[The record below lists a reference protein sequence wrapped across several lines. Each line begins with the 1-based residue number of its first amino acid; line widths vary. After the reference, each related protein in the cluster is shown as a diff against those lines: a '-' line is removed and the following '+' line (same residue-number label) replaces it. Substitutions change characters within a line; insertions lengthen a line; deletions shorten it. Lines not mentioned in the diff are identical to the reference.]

1 MIFLFIEER
10 ISRMAAPARKR
21 RRGSKYSDDPT
32 RKVRE
37 VIADGDAVLLN
48 KVLQEMS
55 SIERACVL
63 KAATVNSRS
72 LGCASGNT
80 ALLYAVSLN
89 RCSCDVLN
97 CLIENGADVNVRT
110 EYSKCTPL
118 MIAARR
124 NNLNAVEFLL
134 KHGAI
139 VDLQDKRNKSSLHYG
154 VDRAS
159 FTGDT
164 SFDVLSCLL
173 NHGADINAPM
183 NGKCTPLMMACRSH
197 HVSLPLVNFLL
208 QQGANVHLKD
218 KDGKTAL
225 HFACENRSWKPASC
239 DLLNCLTENGAD
251 INALRKDNST
261 PLMVASSCGGVDQ
274 ITFLIKRGANVHLQ
288 DKNGD
293 TALHHAARNNS
304 LETVCALTAA
314 GASQMCNNQGLTPL
328 LVASSIGHNAAVEE
342 LLKNQEVTKE
352 QRIDALELLGA
363 TMVSRS
369 SWDFYDILSQAFS
382 YLMRGMEERFADPLH
397 PLLKQPMKPIGA
409 YQNRQESQSLEEL
422 VEIGESRNALTM
434 ESLII
439 IERVLGENNSELL
452 NHIREAARYFK
463 NNDRSTSIGLYKH
476 AFKTAQICNQSAV
489 KDIYSLS
496 ENLNICYENKL
507 LSDQQNQ
514 AYLVELL
521 EAIIYEYERISN
533 LSKRKKKGK
542 FFQADLD
549 TLLMCSVEAV
559 SLISSSHHF
568 EVDKASPVLVL
579 TRRLCALNPRD
590 LQGCS
595 LLHEAVKRWQQN
607 SLLLVK
613 NLLHCGLNVNATD
626 HQGNTPLHVAVLSNP
641 CHDMIHL
648 VTNLCEI
655 LLNGGAHQDFVNH
668 DGKTAMDLAKTD
680 EVRSFLQEKRKLELK
695 CISARAVKQFEL
707 PYLGV
712 VPKILEKFIS
722 MH

>member
-1 MIFLFIEER
+1 
-10 ISRMAAPARKR
+10 MAAPARKR
-21 RRGSKYSDDPT
+21 RRGSKYSDDPA
-32 RKVRE
+32 RELLE
-37 VIADGDAVLLN
+37 VIANGDAVVLN
-48 KVLQEMS
+48 RVLQEMS
-55 SIERACVL
+55 SMERACVL
-63 KAATVNSRS
+63 KAATVNSHS
-72 LGCASGNT
+72 LGCARGDT
-80 ALLYAVSLN
+80 ALHYAVSLDY
-89 RCSCDVLN
+89 CSCDVLN
-97 CLIENGADVNVRT
+97 CLIENGADVNVRK
-110 EYSKCTPL
+110 EYSKRTPL
-118 MIAARR
+118 MIAAHCK
-124 NNLNAVEFLL
+124 NLNAVEFLL

-139 VDLQDKRNKSSLHYG
+139 VDVQDKRNKSSLHYG
-154 VDRAS
+154 VEGALLS
-159 FTGDT
+159 GDT
-164 SFDVLSCLL
+164 SFDVVSCLL

-183 NGKCTPLMMACRSH
+183 NGKYTALMMACRSQ
-197 HVSLPLVNFLL
+197 HVRLVKFLL
-208 QQGANVHLKD
+208 QQGANVQVKD

-225 HFACENRSWKPASC
+225 HFACELTFTWKPASC

-251 INALRKDNST
+251 INALRKDNRT

-293 TALHHAARNNS
+293 TALHHAARNMNNS
-304 LETVCALTAA
+304 LEIVCALTAA

-328 LVASSIGHNAAVEE
+328 LVASSTGNNAAVEE

-363 TMVSRS
+363 TMVSR
-369 SWDFYDILSQAFS
+369 WDFSDPYDILRQAFS
-382 YLMRGMEERFADPLH
+382 YLMRGMEERFADALH
-397 PLLKQPMKPIGA
+397 PLLKQPMKPIDA

-422 VEIGESRNALTM
+422 VEIGKSKNALTM

-452 NHIREAARYFK
+452 NHIRRAARYFE
-463 NNDRSTSIGLYKH
+463 NSDRSTCIGLYKH

-489 KDIYSLS
+489 EDIYSLTAH
-496 ENLNICYENKL
+496 LNICYENKL

-514 AYLVELL
+514 AYVIELL

-568 EVDKASPVLVL
+568 EVDKASTVLVL

-595 LLHEAVKRWQQN
+595 LLHEAIKRCQQN
-607 SLLLVK
+607 SPLLVK
-613 NLLHCGLNVNATD
+613 NLLHGGLNVNATD
-626 HQGNTPLHVAVLSNP
+626 HQGNTPLHVAVLLNP
-641 CHDMIHL
+641 CYYMIHL

-668 DGKTAMDLAKTD
+668 DGKTAMDLAKAG

-695 CISARAVKQFEL
+695 CISARAVKRFEL

>member
-1 MIFLFIEER
+1 
-10 ISRMAAPARKR
+10 MAAPARKR
-21 RRGSKYSDDPT
+21 RRGSKYSDDPA
-32 RKVRE
+32 RELLE
-37 VIADGDAVLLN
+37 VIANGDAVILN
-48 KVLQEMS
+48 RVLQEMS

-63 KAATVNSRS
+63 KAATVNSHS
-72 LGCASGNT
+72 LGCARGDT
-80 ALLYAVSLN
+80 ALHYAVSLDY
-89 RCSCDVLN
+89 CSCDVLN
-97 CLIENGADVNVRT
+97 CLIENGADVNVRK
-110 EYSKCTPL
+110 EYSKRTPL
-118 MIAARR
+118 MIAAHCK
-124 NNLNAVEFLL
+124 NLNAVEFLL

-139 VDLQDKRNKSSLHYG
+139 VDVQDKRNKSSLHYG
-154 VDRAS
+154 VEGALLS
-159 FTGDT
+159 GDT
-164 SFDVLSCLL
+164 SFDVVSCLL
-173 NHGADINAPM
+173 NHGADLNAPM
-183 NGKCTPLMMACRSH
+183 NGKYTALMMACRSQ
-197 HVSLPLVNFLL
+197 HVRLVKFLL
-208 QQGANVHLKD
+208 QQGANVQVKD

-225 HFACENRSWKPASC
+225 HFACELTFTWKPASC

-251 INALRKDNST
+251 INALRKDNVT
-261 PLMVASSCGGVDQ
+261 PLMVASINGNVDQ

-293 TALHHAARNNS
+293 TALHHAARNMNNS
-304 LETVCALTAA
+304 LEIVCALTAA

-328 LVASSIGHNAAVEE
+328 LVASSTGNNAAVEE

-363 TMVSRS
+363 TMVSR
-369 SWDFYDILSQAFS
+369 WDFSDPYDILRQAFS
-382 YLMRGMEERFADPLH
+382 YLMRGMEERFADALH
-397 PLLKQPMKPIGA
+397 PLLKQPMKHIDA

-422 VEIGESRNALTM
+422 VEIGKSKNALTM

-452 NHIREAARYFK
+452 NHIRRAARYFE
-463 NNDRSTSIGLYKH
+463 NSDRSTCIGLYKH

-489 KDIYSLS
+489 EDIYSLTAH
-496 ENLNICYENKL
+496 LNICYENKL

-514 AYLVELL
+514 AYVIELL

-559 SLISSSHHF
+559 SLISSGHHF
-568 EVDKASPVLVL
+568 EVDKASTVLVL
-579 TRRLCALNPRD
+579 TRRLCTLNPRD

-595 LLHEAVKRWQQN
+595 LLHEAIKRCQQN
-607 SLLLVK
+607 SPLLVK
-613 NLLHCGLNVNATD
+613 NLLHGGLNVNATD

-641 CHDMIHL
+641 WRKMIHL

-695 CISARAVKQFEL
+695 CQGCEEV
-707 PYLGV
+707 
-712 VPKILEKFIS
+712 
-722 MH
+722 

>member
-1 MIFLFIEER
+1 
-10 ISRMAAPARKR
+10 MAAPARKR
-21 RRGSKYSDDPT
+21 RRGSKYSDDPA
-32 RKVRE
+32 RELLE
-37 VIADGDAVLLN
+37 VIANGDAVVLN
-48 KVLQEMS
+48 RVLQEMS

-63 KAATVNSRS
+63 KAAIVNSHS
-72 LGCASGNT
+72 LGCAGGDT
-80 ALLYAVSLN
+80 ALHYAVSLDY
-89 RCSCDVLN
+89 CSCDVLN
-97 CLIENGADVNVRT
+97 CLIENGADVNVRK
-110 EYSKCTPL
+110 EYSKRTPL
-118 MIAARR
+118 MIAAHCK
-124 NNLNAVEFLL
+124 NLNAVEFLL

-139 VDLQDKRNKSSLHYG
+139 VDVQDKRNKSSLHYG
-154 VDRAS
+154 VEGALLS
-159 FTGDT
+159 GDT
-164 SFDVLSCLL
+164 SFDVVSCLL

-183 NGKCTPLMMACRSH
+183 NGKYTALMMACRSQ
-197 HVSLPLVNFLL
+197 HVRLVKFLL
-208 QQGANVHLKD
+208 QQGANVQVKD

-225 HFACENRSWKPASC
+225 HFACELTFTWKPASC

-251 INALRKDNST
+251 INALRKDNRT

-293 TALHHAARNNS
+293 TALHHAARNMNNS
-304 LETVCALTAA
+304 LEIVCALTAA

-328 LVASSIGHNAAVEE
+328 LVASSTGNNAAVEE

-363 TMVSRS
+363 TMVSR
-369 SWDFYDILSQAFS
+369 WDFSDPYDILRQAFS
-382 YLMRGMEERFADPLH
+382 YLMRGMEERFADALH
-397 PLLKQPMKPIGA
+397 PFLKQPMKHIDA

-422 VEIGESRNALTM
+422 VEIGKSKNALTM

-452 NHIREAARYFK
+452 NHIRRAARYFE
-463 NNDRSTSIGLYKH
+463 NSDRSTCIGLYKH

-489 KDIYSLS
+489 EDIYSLTAH
-496 ENLNICYENKL
+496 LNICYENKL

-514 AYLVELL
+514 AYVIELL

-568 EVDKASPVLVL
+568 EVDKASTVLVL

-595 LLHEAVKRWQQN
+595 LLHEAIKRCQQN
-607 SLLLVK
+607 SPLLVK
-613 NLLHCGLNVNATD
+613 NLLHGGLNVNATD
-626 HQGNTPLHVAVLSNP
+626 HQGNTPLHVAVLLNP

-695 CISARAVKQFEL
+695 CISARAVKRFEL

-712 VPKILEKFIS
+712 VPKILEKFIN

>member
-1 MIFLFIEER
+1 
-10 ISRMAAPARKR
+10 MAAPARKR
-21 RRGSKYSDDPT
+21 RRGSKYSDDPA
-32 RKVRE
+32 RELLE
-37 VIADGDAVLLN
+37 VIANGDAVVLN
-48 KVLQEMS
+48 RVLQEMS

-63 KAATVNSRS
+63 KAATVNSHS
-72 LGCASGNT
+72 LGCARGDT
-80 ALLYAVSLN
+80 ALHYAVSLDY
-89 RCSCDVLN
+89 CSCDVLN
-97 CLIENGADVNVRT
+97 CLIENGADVNVRK
-110 EYSKCTPL
+110 EYSKRTPL
-118 MIAARR
+118 MIAAHCK
-124 NNLNAVEFLL
+124 NLNAVEFLL

-139 VDLQDKRNKSSLHYG
+139 VDVQDKRNKSSLHYG
-154 VDRAS
+154 VEGALLS
-159 FTGDT
+159 GDT
-164 SFDVLSCLL
+164 SFDVVSCLL

-183 NGKCTPLMMACRSH
+183 NGKYTALMMACRSQ
-197 HVSLPLVNFLL
+197 HVRLVKFLL
-208 QQGANVHLKD
+208 QQGANVQVKD

-225 HFACENRSWKPASC
+225 HFACELTFTWKPASC

-251 INALRKDNST
+251 INALRKDNRT

-293 TALHHAARNNS
+293 TALHHAARNMNNS
-304 LETVCALTAA
+304 LEIVCALTAA

-328 LVASSIGHNAAVEE
+328 LVASSTGNNAAVEE

-363 TMVSRS
+363 TMVSR
-369 SWDFYDILSQAFS
+369 WDFSDPYDILRQAFS
-382 YLMRGMEERFADPLH
+382 YLMRGMEERFADALH
-397 PLLKQPMKPIGA
+397 PLLKQPMKPIDA

-422 VEIGESRNALTM
+422 VEIGESRNTLTM

-452 NHIREAARYFK
+452 NHIRSAARYFE
-463 NNDRSTSIGLYKH
+463 NNDHSTCIGLYKH

-489 KDIYSLS
+489 EDIYSLTAH
-496 ENLNICYENKL
+496 LNICYENKL

-514 AYLVELL
+514 AYVIELL

-568 EVDKASPVLVL
+568 EVDKASTVLVL

-595 LLHEAVKRWQQN
+595 LLHEAIKRCQQN
-607 SLLLVK
+607 SPLLVK
-613 NLLHCGLNVNATD
+613 NLLHGGLNVNATD
-626 HQGNTPLHVAVLSNP
+626 HQGNTPLHVAVLLNP

-695 CISARAVKQFEL
+695 CQGCEEV
-707 PYLGV
+707 
-712 VPKILEKFIS
+712 
-722 MH
+722 

>member
-1 MIFLFIEER
+1 
-10 ISRMAAPARKR
+10 MAAPARKR
-21 RRGSKYSDDPT
+21 RRGSKYSDDPA
-32 RKVRE
+32 RELLE
-37 VIADGDAVLLN
+37 VIANGDAVVLN
-48 KVLQEMS
+48 RVLQEMS

-63 KAATVNSRS
+63 KAATVNSHS
-72 LGCASGNT
+72 LGCARGDT
-80 ALLYAVSLN
+80 ALHYAVSLDY
-89 RCSCDVLN
+89 CSCDVLN
-97 CLIENGADVNVRT
+97 CLIENGADVNVRK
-110 EYSKCTPL
+110 EYSKRTPL
-118 MIAARR
+118 MIAAHCK
-124 NNLNAVEFLL
+124 NLNAVEFLL

-139 VDLQDKRNKSSLHYG
+139 VDVQDKRNKSSLHYG
-154 VDRAS
+154 VEGALLS
-159 FTGDT
+159 GDT
-164 SFDVLSCLL
+164 SFDVVSCLL

-183 NGKCTPLMMACRSH
+183 NGKYTALMMACRSQ
-197 HVSLPLVNFLL
+197 HVRLVKFLL
-208 QQGANVHLKD
+208 QQGANVQEKD

-225 HFACENRSWKPASC
+225 HFACELTFTWKPASC

-251 INALRKDNST
+251 INALRKDNRT

-293 TALHHAARNNS
+293 TALHHAARNMNNS
-304 LETVCALTAA
+304 LEIVCALTAA

-328 LVASSIGHNAAVEE
+328 LVASSTGNNAAVEE

-363 TMVSRS
+363 TIVTRP
-369 SWDFYDILSQAFS
+369 SWDVYDILSQAFS

-397 PLLKQPMKPIGA
+397 PLLKQPMKPIDA

-452 NHIREAARYFK
+452 NHIRSAAQYFE
-463 NNDRSTSIGLYKH
+463 NNDHSTCIGLYKH

-489 KDIYSLS
+489 EDIYSLTAH
-496 ENLNICYENKL
+496 LNICYENKL

-514 AYLVELL
+514 AYVIELL

-568 EVDKASPVLVL
+568 EVDKASTVLVL

-595 LLHEAVKRWQQN
+595 LLHEAIKRCQQN
-607 SLLLVK
+607 SPLLVK
-613 NLLHCGLNVNATD
+613 NLLHGGLNVNATD
-626 HQGNTPLHVAVLSNP
+626 HQGNTPLHVAVLLNP

-695 CISARAVKQFEL
+695 CISARAVKRFEL

-712 VPKILEKFIS
+712 VPKILEKFIN

>member
-1 MIFLFIEER
+1 MQER

-21 RRGSKYSDDPT
+21 RRGS
-32 RKVRE
+32 REVLE
-37 VIADGDAVLLN
+37 VIANGDAVVLN
-48 KVLQEMS
+48 EVLQEMS
-55 SIERACVL
+55 SIERAYVL
-63 KAATVNSRS
+63 KATNVNSRF
-72 LGCASGNT
+72 LVSGDT
-80 ALLYAVSLN
+80 VLHYAVRLN
-89 RCSCDVLN
+89 RRSCDVLS

-118 MIAARR
+118 MIAADCI
-124 NNLNAVEFLL
+124 NLNAVEFLL

-139 VDLQDKRNKSSLHYG
+139 VDLHDKRNKSSLHYG
-154 VDRAS
+154 VEGALIR
-159 FTGDT
+159 DT
-164 SFDVLSCLL
+164 SFDVVSCLL

-183 NGKCTPLMMACRSH
+183 NGKYTPLMMACRSQ
-197 HVSLPLVNFLL
+197 HVRLVNFLL

-225 HFACENRSWKPASC
+225 HFACQSLSWKPASC

-251 INALRKDNST
+251 INALRKDNVT
-261 PLMVASSCGGVDQ
+261 PLMVASINGNVDQ

-293 TALHHAARNNS
+293 TALHHAAHNMNNS
-304 LETVCALTAA
+304 SEIVCALTAA

-328 LVASSIGHNAAVEE
+328 LVASSIWNKAAVEE

-363 TMVSRS
+363 TMVSS
-369 SWDFYDILSQAFS
+369 DFYDIFLREGFS

-397 PLLKQPMKPIGA
+397 PLLKQPMKPIDA

-422 VEIGESRNALTM
+422 VEIGESRNALKM

-452 NHIREAARYFK
+452 NHIRGAAQYFK
-463 NNDRSTSIGLYKH
+463 NNDRSTCIGLYKH

-489 KDIYSLS
+489 EDIYSLS

-514 AYLVELL
+514 AYVVELL

-533 LSKRKKKGK
+533 LSKRKKKGN
-542 FFQADLD
+542 FFEADLD
-549 TLLMCSVEAV
+549 TLLMCSVKAV

-568 EVDKASPVLVL
+568 EVDKASTVLVL
-579 TRRLCALNPRD
+579 IRRLCALNPRD
-590 LQGCS
+590 LQGRS
-595 LLHEAVKRWQQN
+595 LLHEAVKRCQQN

-613 NLLHCGLNVNATD
+613 KLLHGGLNVNATD

-641 CHDMIHL
+641 WHDMIHL

-695 CISARAVKQFEL
+695 CISARAVKRFEL
-707 PYLGV
+707 PFLGV

>member
-1 MIFLFIEER
+1 
-10 ISRMAAPARKR
+10 MAAPARKR
-21 RRGSKYSDDPT
+21 RRGSKYSDDPA
-32 RKVRE
+32 RELLE
-37 VIADGDAVLLN
+37 VIANGDAVVLN
-48 KVLQEMS
+48 RVLQEMS

-63 KAATVNSRS
+63 KAATVNSHS
-72 LGCASGNT
+72 LGCARGDT
-80 ALLYAVSLN
+80 ALHYAVSLDY
-89 RCSCDVLN
+89 CSCDVLN
-97 CLIENGADVNVRT
+97 CLIENGADVNVRK
-110 EYSKCTPL
+110 EYSKRTPL
-118 MIAARR
+118 MIAAHCK
-124 NNLNAVEFLL
+124 NLNAVEFLL

-139 VDLQDKRNKSSLHYG
+139 VDVQDKRNKSSLHYG
-154 VDRAS
+154 VEGALLS
-159 FTGDT
+159 GDT
-164 SFDVLSCLL
+164 SFDVVSCLL

-183 NGKCTPLMMACRSH
+183 NGKYTALMMACRSQ
-197 HVSLPLVNFLL
+197 HVRLVKFLL
-208 QQGANVHLKD
+208 QQGANVQVKD

-225 HFACENRSWKPASC
+225 HFACELTLTWKPASC

-251 INALRKDNST
+251 INALRKDNRT

-293 TALHHAARNNS
+293 TALHHAARNMNNS
-304 LETVCALTAA
+304 LEIVCALTAA

-328 LVASSIGHNAAVEE
+328 LVASSIGNNAAVEE

-363 TMVSRS
+363 TMVSR
-369 SWDFYDILSQAFS
+369 WDFSDPYDILRQAFS
-382 YLMRGMEERFADPLH
+382 YLMRGMEERFADALH
-397 PLLKQPMKPIGA
+397 PLLKQPMKPIDA

-422 VEIGESRNALTM
+422 VEIGKSKNALTM

-452 NHIREAARYFK
+452 NHIRRAARYFE
-463 NNDRSTSIGLYKH
+463 NSDRSTCIGLYKH

-489 KDIYSLS
+489 EDIYSLTAH
-496 ENLNICYENKL
+496 LNICYENKL

-514 AYLVELL
+514 AYVIELL

-549 TLLMCSVEAV
+549 TLLMCSVKAV

-568 EVDKASPVLVL
+568 EVDKASTVLVL

-595 LLHEAVKRWQQN
+595 LLHEAVKRSQQN

-613 NLLHCGLNVNATD
+613 NLLHGGLNVNATD

-641 CHDMIHL
+641 WHDMIHL

-695 CISARAVKQFEL
+695 CISARAVKRFEL
-707 PYLGV
+707 PFLGV

>member
-1 MIFLFIEER
+1 
-10 ISRMAAPARKR
+10 MAAPARKR
-21 RRGSKYSDDPT
+21 RRGSKYSDDPA
-32 RKVRE
+32 RELLE
-37 VIADGDAVLLN
+37 VIANGDAVVLN
-48 KVLQEMS
+48 RVLQEMS

-63 KAATVNSRS
+63 KAATVNSHS
-72 LGCASGNT
+72 LGCARGDT
-80 ALLYAVSLN
+80 ALHYAVSLDY
-89 RCSCDVLN
+89 CSCDVLN
-97 CLIENGADVNVRT
+97 CLIENGADVNVRK
-110 EYSKCTPL
+110 EYSKRTPL
-118 MIAARR
+118 MIAAHCK
-124 NNLNAVEFLL
+124 NLNAVEFLL

-139 VDLQDKRNKSSLHYG
+139 VDVQDKRNKSSLHYG
-154 VDRAS
+154 VEGALLS
-159 FTGDT
+159 GDT
-164 SFDVLSCLL
+164 SFDVVSCLL

-183 NGKCTPLMMACRSH
+183 NGKYTALMMACRSQ
-197 HVSLPLVNFLL
+197 HVRLVKFLL
-208 QQGANVHLKD
+208 QQGANVQVKD

-225 HFACENRSWKPASC
+225 HFACELTFTWKPASC

-251 INALRKDNST
+251 INALRKDNRT

-293 TALHHAARNNS
+293 TALHHAARNMNNS
-304 LETVCALTAA
+304 LEIVCALTAA

-328 LVASSIGHNAAVEE
+328 LVASSTGNNAAVEE

-363 TMVSRS
+363 TMVSR
-369 SWDFYDILSQAFS
+369 WDFSDPYDILRQAFS
-382 YLMRGMEERFADPLH
+382 YLMRGMEERFADALH
-397 PLLKQPMKPIGA
+397 PFLKQPMKHIDA

-422 VEIGESRNALTM
+422 VEIGKSKNALTM

-452 NHIREAARYFK
+452 NHIRRAARYFE
-463 NNDRSTSIGLYKH
+463 NSDRSTCIGLYKH

-489 KDIYSLS
+489 EDIYSLTAH
-496 ENLNICYENKL
+496 LNICYENKL

-514 AYLVELL
+514 AYVIELL

-568 EVDKASPVLVL
+568 EVDKASTVLVL

-595 LLHEAVKRWQQN
+595 LLHEAIKRCQQN
-607 SLLLVK
+607 SPLLVK
-613 NLLHCGLNVNATD
+613 NLLHGGLNVNATD
-626 HQGNTPLHVAVLSNP
+626 HQGNTPLHVAVLLNP

-695 CISARAVKQFEL
+695 CISARAVKRFEL

-712 VPKILEKFIS
+712 VPKILEKFIN

>member
-1 MIFLFIEER
+1 
-10 ISRMAAPARKR
+10 MAAPARKR
-21 RRGSKYSDDPT
+21 RRGSKYSDDPA
-32 RKVRE
+32 RELLE
-37 VIADGDAVLLN
+37 VIANGDAVVLN
-48 KVLQEMS
+48 RVLQEMS

-63 KAATVNSRS
+63 KAATVNSHS
-72 LGCASGNT
+72 LGCARGDT
-80 ALLYAVSLN
+80 ALHYAVSLDY
-89 RCSCDVLN
+89 CSCDVLN
-97 CLIENGADVNVRT
+97 CLIENGADVNVRK
-110 EYSKCTPL
+110 EYSKRTPL
-118 MIAARR
+118 MIAAHCK
-124 NNLNAVEFLL
+124 NLNAVEFLL

-139 VDLQDKRNKSSLHYG
+139 VDVQDKRNKSSLHYG
-154 VDRAS
+154 VEGALLS
-159 FTGDT
+159 GDT
-164 SFDVLSCLL
+164 SFDVVSCLL

-183 NGKCTPLMMACRSH
+183 NGKYTALMMACRSQ
-197 HVSLPLVNFLL
+197 HVRLVKFLL
-208 QQGANVHLKD
+208 QQGANVQVKD

-225 HFACENRSWKPASC
+225 HFACELTFTWKPASC

-251 INALRKDNST
+251 INALRKDNRT

-293 TALHHAARNNS
+293 TALHHAARNMNNS
-304 LETVCALTAA
+304 LEIVCALTAA

-328 LVASSIGHNAAVEE
+328 LVASSTGNNAAVEE

-363 TMVSRS
+363 TMVSR
-369 SWDFYDILSQAFS
+369 WDFSDPYDILRQAFS
-382 YLMRGMEERFADPLH
+382 YLMRGMEERFADALH
-397 PLLKQPMKPIGA
+397 PLLKQPMKHIDA

-422 VEIGESRNALTM
+422 VEIGKSKNALTM

-452 NHIREAARYFK
+452 NHIRRAARYFE
-463 NNDRSTSIGLYKH
+463 NSDRSTCIGLYKH

-489 KDIYSLS
+489 EDIYSLTAH
-496 ENLNICYENKL
+496 LNICYENKL

-514 AYLVELL
+514 AYVIELL

-568 EVDKASPVLVL
+568 EVDKASIVLVL

-595 LLHEAVKRWQQN
+595 LLHEAIKRCQQN
-607 SLLLVK
+607 SPLLVK
-613 NLLHCGLNVNATD
+613 NLLHGGLNVNATD
-626 HQGNTPLHVAVLSNP
+626 HQGNTPLHVAVLLNP

-695 CISARAVKQFEL
+695 CISARAVKRFEL

>member
-1 MIFLFIEER
+1 
-10 ISRMAAPARKR
+10 MAAPARKR
-21 RRGSKYSDDPT
+21 RRGSKYSDDPA
-32 RKVRE
+32 RELLE
-37 VIADGDAVLLN
+37 VIANGDAVVLN
-48 KVLQEMS
+48 RVLQEMS

-63 KAATVNSRS
+63 KAATVNSHS
-72 LGCASGNT
+72 LGCARGDT
-80 ALLYAVSLN
+80 ALHYAVSLDY
-89 RCSCDVLN
+89 CSCDVLN
-97 CLIENGADVNVRT
+97 CLIENRADVNVRK
-110 EYSKCTPL
+110 EYSKRTPL
-118 MIAARR
+118 MIAAHCK
-124 NNLNAVEFLL
+124 NLNAVEFLL

-139 VDLQDKRNKSSLHYG
+139 VDVQDKRNKSSLHYG
-154 VDRAS
+154 VEGALLS
-159 FTGDT
+159 GDT
-164 SFDVLSCLL
+164 SFDVVSCLL
-173 NHGADINAPM
+173 NHGADLNAPM
-183 NGKCTPLMMACRSH
+183 NGKYTALMMACRSQ
-197 HVSLPLVNFLL
+197 HVRLVKFLL
-208 QQGANVHLKD
+208 QQGANVQVKD

-225 HFACENRSWKPASC
+225 HFACELTFTWKPASC

-251 INALRKDNST
+251 INALRKDNRT

-293 TALHHAARNNS
+293 TALHHAARNMNNS
-304 LETVCALTAA
+304 LEIVCALTAA

-328 LVASSIGHNAAVEE
+328 LVASSTGNNAAVEE

-363 TMVSRS
+363 TIVTRP
-369 SWDFYDILSQAFS
+369 SWDVYDILSQAFS

-397 PLLKQPMKPIGA
+397 PLLKQPMKPIDA

-452 NHIREAARYFK
+452 NHIRSAARYFE
-463 NNDRSTSIGLYKH
+463 NNDHSTCIGLYKH

-489 KDIYSLS
+489 EDIYSLTAH
-496 ENLNICYENKL
+496 LNICYENKL

-514 AYLVELL
+514 AYVIELL

-568 EVDKASPVLVL
+568 EVDKASTVLVL
-579 TRRLCALNPRD
+579 TRRLCTLNPRD

-595 LLHEAVKRWQQN
+595 LLHEAIKRCQQN
-607 SLLLVK
+607 SPLLVK
-613 NLLHCGLNVNATD
+613 NLLHGGLNVNATD
-626 HQGNTPLHVAVLSNP
+626 HQGNTPLHVAVLLNP
-641 CHDMIHL
+641 CYDMIHL

-668 DGKTAMDLAKTD
+668 DGKTAMDLAKAD

-695 CISARAVKQFEL
+695 CISARAVKRFEL

-712 VPKILEKFIS
+712 VPKILEKFIN

>member
-1 MIFLFIEER
+1 
-10 ISRMAAPARKR
+10 MAAPARKR
-21 RRGSKYSDDPT
+21 RRGSKYSDDPA
-32 RKVRE
+32 RELLE
-37 VIADGDAVLLN
+37 VIANGDAVVLN
-48 KVLQEMS
+48 RVLQEMS

-63 KAATVNSRS
+63 KAATVNSHS
-72 LGCASGNT
+72 LGCARGDT
-80 ALLYAVSLN
+80 ALHYAVSLDY
-89 RCSCDVLN
+89 CSCDVLN
-97 CLIENGADVNVRT
+97 CLIENGADVNVRK
-110 EYSKCTPL
+110 EYSKRTPL
-118 MIAARR
+118 MIAAHCK
-124 NNLNAVEFLL
+124 NLNAVEFLL

-139 VDLQDKRNKSSLHYG
+139 VDVQDKRNKSSLHYG
-154 VDRAS
+154 VEGALLS
-159 FTGDT
+159 GDT
-164 SFDVLSCLL
+164 SFDVVSCLL
-173 NHGADINAPM
+173 NHGADLNAPM
-183 NGKCTPLMMACRSH
+183 NGKYTALMMACRSQ
-197 HVSLPLVNFLL
+197 HVRLVKFLL
-208 QQGANVHLKD
+208 QQGANVQVKD

-225 HFACENRSWKPASC
+225 HFACELTFTWKPASC

-251 INALRKDNST
+251 INALRKDNRT

-293 TALHHAARNNS
+293 TALHHAARNMNNS
-304 LETVCALTAA
+304 LEIVCALTAA

-328 LVASSIGHNAAVEE
+328 LVASSTGNNAAVEE

-363 TMVSRS
+363 TMVSR
-369 SWDFYDILSQAFS
+369 WDFSDPYDILRQAFS
-382 YLMRGMEERFADPLH
+382 YLMRGMEERFADALH
-397 PLLKQPMKPIGA
+397 PLLKQPMKPIDA

-452 NHIREAARYFK
+452 NHIRSAARYFE
-463 NNDRSTSIGLYKH
+463 NNDHSTCIGLYKH

-489 KDIYSLS
+489 EDIYSLTAH
-496 ENLNICYENKL
+496 LNICYENKL

-514 AYLVELL
+514 AYVIELL
-521 EAIIYEYERISN
+521 EAIIYEYERIGNS
-533 LSKRKKKGK
+533 SKRKKKGK

-568 EVDKASPVLVL
+568 EVDKASTVLVL

-595 LLHEAVKRWQQN
+595 LLHEAIKRCQQN
-607 SLLLVK
+607 SPLLVK
-613 NLLHCGLNVNATD
+613 NLLHGGLNVNATD
-626 HQGNTPLHVAVLSNP
+626 HQGNTPLHVAVLLNP

-668 DGKTAMDLAKTD
+668 DGKTAMDLAKAD
-680 EVRSFLQEKRKLELK
+680 EVRSFLQKKRKLELK
-695 CISARAVKQFEL
+695 CISARAVKRFEL

-712 VPKILEKFIS
+712 VPKILEKFIN

>member
-1 MIFLFIEER
+1 
-10 ISRMAAPARKR
+10 MAAPARKR
-21 RRGSKYSDDPT
+21 RRGSKYSDDPA
-32 RKVRE
+32 RELLE
-37 VIADGDAVLLN
+37 VIANGDAVVLN
-48 KVLQEMS
+48 RVLQEMS

-63 KAATVNSRS
+63 KAATVNSHS
-72 LGCASGNT
+72 LGCARGDT
-80 ALLYAVSLN
+80 ALHYAVSLDY
-89 RCSCDVLN
+89 CSCDVLN
-97 CLIENGADVNVRT
+97 CLIENGADVNVRK
-110 EYSKCTPL
+110 EYSKRTPL
-118 MIAARR
+118 MIAAHCK
-124 NNLNAVEFLL
+124 NLNAVEFLL

-139 VDLQDKRNKSSLHYG
+139 VDVQDKRNKSSLHYG
-154 VDRAS
+154 VEGALLS
-159 FTGDT
+159 GDT
-164 SFDVLSCLL
+164 SFDVVSCLL

-183 NGKCTPLMMACRSH
+183 NGKYTALMMACRSQ
-197 HVSLPLVNFLL
+197 HVRLVKFLL
-208 QQGANVHLKD
+208 QQGANVQVKD

-225 HFACENRSWKPASC
+225 HFACELTFTWKPASC

-251 INALRKDNST
+251 INALRKDNRT

-293 TALHHAARNNS
+293 TALHHAARNMNNS
-304 LETVCALTAA
+304 LEIVCALTAA

-328 LVASSIGHNAAVEE
+328 LVASSTGNNAAVEE

-363 TMVSRS
+363 TMVSR
-369 SWDFYDILSQAFS
+369 WDFSDPYDILRQAFS
-382 YLMRGMEERFADPLH
+382 YLMRGMEERFADALH
-397 PLLKQPMKPIGA
+397 PLLKQPMKHIDA

-422 VEIGESRNALTM
+422 VEIGKSKNALTM

-452 NHIREAARYFK
+452 NHIRRAARYFE
-463 NNDRSTSIGLYKH
+463 NSDRSTCIGLYKH

-489 KDIYSLS
+489 EDIYSLTAH
-496 ENLNICYENKL
+496 LNICYENKL

-514 AYLVELL
+514 AYVIELL

-568 EVDKASPVLVL
+568 EVDKASTVLVL

-595 LLHEAVKRWQQN
+595 LLHEAIKRCQQN
-607 SLLLVK
+607 SPLLVK
-613 NLLHCGLNVNATD
+613 NLLHGGLNVNATD
-626 HQGNTPLHVAVLSNP
+626 HQGNTPLHVAVLLNP

-668 DGKTAMDLAKTD
+668 DGKTAMDLAKAD

-695 CISARAVKQFEL
+695 CISARAVKRFEL

>member
-1 MIFLFIEER
+1 
-10 ISRMAAPARKR
+10 MAAPARKR
-21 RRGSKYSDDPT
+21 RRGSKYSDDPA
-32 RKVRE
+32 RELLE
-37 VIADGDAVLLN
+37 VIANGDAVVLN
-48 KVLQEMS
+48 RVLQEMS

-63 KAATVNSRS
+63 KAATVNSHS
-72 LGCASGNT
+72 LGCARGDT
-80 ALLYAVSLN
+80 ALHYAVSLDY
-89 RCSCDVLN
+89 CSCDVLN
-97 CLIENGADVNVRT
+97 CLIENGADVNVRK
-110 EYSKCTPL
+110 EYSKRTPL
-118 MIAARR
+118 MIAAHCK
-124 NNLNAVEFLL
+124 NLNAVEFLL

-139 VDLQDKRNKSSLHYG
+139 VDVQDKRNKSSLHYG
-154 VDRAS
+154 VEGALLS
-159 FTGDT
+159 GDT
-164 SFDVLSCLL
+164 SFDVVSCLL

-183 NGKCTPLMMACRSH
+183 NGKYTALMMACRSQ
-197 HVSLPLVNFLL
+197 HVRLVKFLL
-208 QQGANVHLKD
+208 QQGANVQVKD

-225 HFACENRSWKPASC
+225 HFACELTFTWKPASC

-251 INALRKDNST
+251 INALRKDNVT
-261 PLMVASSCGGVDQ
+261 PLMVASINGNVDQ

-288 DKNGD
+288 DKKGD
-293 TALHHAARNNS
+293 TALHHAAHNMKNS
-304 LETVCALTAA
+304 SEIVCALTAA
-314 GASQMCNNQGLTPL
+314 EASQMCNNQGLTPL
-328 LVASSIGHNAAVEE
+328 LVASSLCNKAAVEE

-363 TMVSRS
+363 TMVSR
-369 SWDFYDILSQAFS
+369 WDFSDPYDILRQAFS
-382 YLMRGMEERFADPLH
+382 YLMRGMEERFADALH
-397 PLLKQPMKPIGA
+397 PLLKQPMKHIDA

-422 VEIGESRNALTM
+422 VEIGKSKNALTM

-452 NHIREAARYFK
+452 NHIRRAARYFE
-463 NNDRSTSIGLYKH
+463 NSDRSTCIGLYKH
-476 AFKTAQICNQSAV
+476 AFKTAQICNKSAV

-514 AYLVELL
+514 ACVVELL
-521 EAIIYEYERISN
+521 EAIINEYERISN
-533 LSKRKKKGK
+533 LSKRKKKRN
-542 FFQADLD
+542 FFEADLN
-549 TLLMCSVEAV
+549 TLFMCSVKAV

-568 EVDKASPVLVL
+568 EVDKASTVLVL

-590 LQGCS
+590 LQGRS
-595 LLHEAVKRWQQN
+595 LLHEAVKRCQQN
-607 SLLLVK
+607 SPLLVK
-613 NLLHCGLNVNATD
+613 NLLHGGLNVNATD

-641 CHDMIHL
+641 WRKMIHL

-668 DGKTAMDLAKTD
+668 DGKTAMDLAKAD

-695 CISARAVKQFEL
+695 CISARAVKRFEL

>member
-1 MIFLFIEER
+1 
-10 ISRMAAPARKR
+10 MAAPARKR
-21 RRGSKYSDDPT
+21 RRGSKYSDDPA
-32 RKVRE
+32 RELLE
-37 VIADGDAVLLN
+37 VIANGDAVVLN
-48 KVLQEMS
+48 RVLQEMS

-63 KAATVNSRS
+63 KAATVNSHS
-72 LGCASGNT
+72 LGCARGDT
-80 ALLYAVSLN
+80 ALHYAVSLDY
-89 RCSCDVLN
+89 CSCDVLN
-97 CLIENGADVNVRT
+97 CLIENGADVNVRK
-110 EYSKCTPL
+110 EYSKRTPL
-118 MIAARR
+118 MIAAHCK
-124 NNLNAVEFLL
+124 NLNAVEFLL

-139 VDLQDKRNKSSLHYG
+139 VDVQDKRNKSSLHYG
-154 VDRAS
+154 VEGALLS
-159 FTGDT
+159 GDT
-164 SFDVLSCLL
+164 SFDVVSCLL

-183 NGKCTPLMMACRSH
+183 NGKYTALMMACRSQ
-197 HVSLPLVNFLL
+197 HVRLVKFLL
-208 QQGANVHLKD
+208 QQGANVQVKD

-225 HFACENRSWKPASC
+225 HFACELTFTWKPASC

-251 INALRKDNST
+251 INALRKDNRT

-293 TALHHAARNNS
+293 TALHHAARNMNNS
-304 LETVCALTAA
+304 LEIVCALTAA

-328 LVASSIGHNAAVEE
+328 LVASSTGNNAAVEE

-363 TMVSRS
+363 TIVTRP
-369 SWDFYDILSQAFS
+369 SWDVYDILSQAFS

-397 PLLKQPMKPIGA
+397 PLLKQPMKPIDA

-422 VEIGESRNALTM
+422 VEIGKSKNALTM

-452 NHIREAARYFK
+452 NHIRRAARYFE
-463 NNDRSTSIGLYKH
+463 NSDRSTCIGLYKH

-489 KDIYSLS
+489 EDIYSLTAH
-496 ENLNICYENKL
+496 LNICYENKL

-514 AYLVELL
+514 AYVIELL

-568 EVDKASPVLVL
+568 EVDKASTVLVL

-595 LLHEAVKRWQQN
+595 LLHEAIKRCQQN
-607 SLLLVK
+607 SPLLVK
-613 NLLHCGLNVNATD
+613 NLLHGGLNVNATD
-626 HQGNTPLHVAVLSNP
+626 HQGNTPLHVAVLLNP
-641 CHDMIHL
+641 CYDMIHL
-648 VTNLCEI
+648 VTSLCEI

-668 DGKTAMDLAKTD
+668 DGKTAMDLAKAD

-695 CISARAVKQFEL
+695 CISARAVKRFEL

>member
-1 MIFLFIEER
+1 
-10 ISRMAAPARKR
+10 MAAPARKR
-21 RRGSKYSDDPT
+21 RRGSKYSDDPA
-32 RKVRE
+32 RELLE
-37 VIADGDAVLLN
+37 VIANGDAVVLN
-48 KVLQEMS
+48 RVLQEMS

-63 KAATVNSRS
+63 KAATVNSHS
-72 LGCASGNT
+72 LGCARGDT
-80 ALLYAVSLN
+80 ALHYAVSLDY
-89 RCSCDVLN
+89 CSCDVLN
-97 CLIENGADVNVRT
+97 CLIENGADVNVRK
-110 EYSKCTPL
+110 EYSKRTPL
-118 MIAARR
+118 MIAAHCK
-124 NNLNAVEFLL
+124 NLNAVEFLL

-139 VDLQDKRNKSSLHYG
+139 VDVQDKRNKSSLHYG
-154 VDRAS
+154 VEGALLS
-159 FTGDT
+159 GDT
-164 SFDVLSCLL
+164 SFDVVSCLL

-183 NGKCTPLMMACRSH
+183 NGKYTALMMACRSQ
-197 HVSLPLVNFLL
+197 HVRLVKFLL
-208 QQGANVHLKD
+208 QQGANVQVKD

-225 HFACENRSWKPASC
+225 HFACELTFTWKPASC
-239 DLLNCLTENGAD
+239 DLLNCLTKNGAD
-251 INALRKDNST
+251 INTLRKDNRT

-293 TALHHAARNNS
+293 TALHHAARNMNNS
-304 LETVCALTAA
+304 LEIVCALTAA

-328 LVASSIGHNAAVEE
+328 LVASSTGNNAAVEE

-363 TMVSRS
+363 TIVTRP
-369 SWDFYDILSQAFS
+369 SWDVYDILSQAFS
-382 YLMRGMEERFADPLH
+382 YLMCGMEERFADPLH
-397 PLLKQPMKPIGA
+397 PLLKQPMKPIDA

-439 IERVLGENNSELL
+439 IERVLRENNSELL
-452 NHIREAARYFK
+452 NHIRSAARYFE
-463 NNDRSTSIGLYKH
+463 NIDHSTCIGLYKH

-489 KDIYSLS
+489 EDIYSLTAH
-496 ENLNICYENKL
+496 LNICYENKL

-514 AYLVELL
+514 AYVIELL

-568 EVDKASPVLVL
+568 EVDKASTVLVL

-595 LLHEAVKRWQQN
+595 LLHEAIKRCQQN
-607 SLLLVK
+607 SPLLVK
-613 NLLHCGLNVNATD
+613 NLLHGGLNVNATD
-626 HQGNTPLHVAVLSNP
+626 HQGNTPLHVAVLLNP

-668 DGKTAMDLAKTD
+668 DGKTAMDLAKAD

-695 CISARAVKQFEL
+695 CISARAVKRFEL

-712 VPKILEKFIS
+712 VPKILEKFIN

>member
-1 MIFLFIEER
+1 
-10 ISRMAAPARKR
+10 MAAPARKR
-21 RRGSKYSDDPT
+21 RRGSKYSDDPA
-32 RKVRE
+32 RELLE
-37 VIADGDAVLLN
+37 VIANGDAVVLN
-48 KVLQEMS
+48 RVLQEMS

-63 KAATVNSRS
+63 KAATVNSHS
-72 LGCASGNT
+72 LGCARGDT
-80 ALLYAVSLN
+80 ALHYAVSLDY
-89 RCSCDVLN
+89 CSCDVLN
-97 CLIENGADVNVRT
+97 CLIENGADVNVRK
-110 EYSKCTPL
+110 EYSKRTPL
-118 MIAARR
+118 MIAAHCK
-124 NNLNAVEFLL
+124 NLNAVEFLL

-139 VDLQDKRNKSSLHYG
+139 VDVQDKRNKSSLHYG
-154 VDRAS
+154 VEGALLS
-159 FTGDT
+159 GDT
-164 SFDVLSCLL
+164 SFDVVSCLL

-183 NGKCTPLMMACRSH
+183 NGKYTALMMACRSQ
-197 HVSLPLVNFLL
+197 HVRLVKFLL
-208 QQGANVHLKD
+208 QQGANVQVKD

-225 HFACENRSWKPASC
+225 HFACELTFTWKPASC

-251 INALRKDNST
+251 INALRKDNRT

-293 TALHHAARNNS
+293 TALHHAARNMNNS
-304 LETVCALTAA
+304 LEIVCALTAA

-328 LVASSIGHNAAVEE
+328 LVASSTGNNAAVEE

-363 TMVSRS
+363 TMVSR
-369 SWDFYDILSQAFS
+369 WDFSDPYDILRQAFS
-382 YLMRGMEERFADPLH
+382 YLMRGMEERFADALH
-397 PLLKQPMKPIGA
+397 PLLKQPMKPTDA

-422 VEIGESRNALTM
+422 VEIGKSKNALTM

-452 NHIREAARYFK
+452 NHIRRAARYFE
-463 NNDRSTSIGLYKH
+463 NSDRSTCIGLYKH

-489 KDIYSLS
+489 EDIYSLTAH
-496 ENLNICYENKL
+496 LNICYENKL

-514 AYLVELL
+514 ACVIELL

-568 EVDKASPVLVL
+568 EVDKASTVLVL

-595 LLHEAVKRWQQN
+595 LLHEAIKRCQQN
-607 SLLLVK
+607 SPLLVK
-613 NLLHCGLNVNATD
+613 NLLHGGLNVNATD
-626 HQGNTPLHVAVLSNP
+626 HQGNTPLHVAVLLNP
-641 CHDMIHL
+641 CYDMIHL
-648 VTNLCEI
+648 VTSLCEI

-668 DGKTAMDLAKTD
+668 DGKTAMDLAKAD

-695 CISARAVKQFEL
+695 CISARAVKRFEL

-712 VPKILEKFIS
+712 VPKILEKFIN

>member
-1 MIFLFIEER
+1 
-10 ISRMAAPARKR
+10 MAAPARKR
-21 RRGSKYSDDPT
+21 RRGSKYSDDPA
-32 RKVRE
+32 RELLE
-37 VIADGDAVLLN
+37 VIANGDAVVLN
-48 KVLQEMS
+48 RVLQEMS

-63 KAATVNSRS
+63 KAATVNSHS
-72 LGCASGNT
+72 LGCARGDT
-80 ALLYAVSLN
+80 ALHYAVSLDY
-89 RCSCDVLN
+89 CSCDVLN
-97 CLIENGADVNVRT
+97 CLIENGADVNVRK
-110 EYSKCTPL
+110 EYSKRTPL
-118 MIAARR
+118 MIAAHCK
-124 NNLNAVEFLL
+124 NLNAVEFLL

-139 VDLQDKRNKSSLHYG
+139 VDVQDKRNKSSLHYG
-154 VDRAS
+154 VEGALLS
-159 FTGDT
+159 GDT
-164 SFDVLSCLL
+164 SFDVVSCLL

-183 NGKCTPLMMACRSH
+183 NGKYTALMMACRSQ
-197 HVSLPLVNFLL
+197 HVRLVKFLL
-208 QQGANVHLKD
+208 QQGANVQVKD

-225 HFACENRSWKPASC
+225 HFACELTFTWKPASC

-251 INALRKDNST
+251 INALRKDNRT

-293 TALHHAARNNS
+293 TALHHAARNMNNS
-304 LETVCALTAA
+304 LEIVCALTAA

-328 LVASSIGHNAAVEE
+328 LVASSTGNNAAVEE

-363 TMVSRS
+363 TIVTRP
-369 SWDFYDILSQAFS
+369 SWDVYDILSQAFS
-382 YLMRGMEERFADPLH
+382 YLMCGMEERFADPLH
-397 PLLKQPMKPIGA
+397 PLLKQPMKPIDA

-439 IERVLGENNSELL
+439 IERVLRENNSELL
-452 NHIREAARYFK
+452 NHIRSAARYFE
-463 NNDRSTSIGLYKH
+463 NNDHSTCIGLYKH

-489 KDIYSLS
+489 EDIYSLTAH
-496 ENLNICYENKL
+496 LNICYENKL

-514 AYLVELL
+514 AYVIELL

-568 EVDKASPVLVL
+568 EVDKASTVLVL

-595 LLHEAVKRWQQN
+595 LLHEAIKRCQQN
-607 SLLLVK
+607 SPLLVK
-613 NLLHCGLNVNATD
+613 NLLHGGLNVNATD
-626 HQGNTPLHVAVLSNP
+626 HQGNTPLHVAVLLNP
-641 CHDMIHL
+641 CYDMIHL

-668 DGKTAMDLAKTD
+668 DGKTAMDLAKAD

-695 CISARAVKQFEL
+695 CISARAVKRFEL

-712 VPKILEKFIS
+712 VPKILEKFIN

>member
-1 MIFLFIEER
+1 
-10 ISRMAAPARKR
+10 MAAPARKR
-21 RRGSKYSDDPT
+21 RRGSKYSDDPA
-32 RKVRE
+32 RELLE
-37 VIADGDAVLLN
+37 VIANGDAVVLN
-48 KVLQEMS
+48 RVLQEMS

-63 KAATVNSRS
+63 KAATVNSHS
-72 LGCASGNT
+72 LGCARGDT
-80 ALLYAVSLN
+80 ALHYAVSLDY
-89 RCSCDVLN
+89 CSCDVLN
-97 CLIENGADVNVRT
+97 CLIENGADVNVRK
-110 EYSKCTPL
+110 EYSKRTPL
-118 MIAARR
+118 MIAAHCK
-124 NNLNAVEFLL
+124 NLNAVEFLL

-139 VDLQDKRNKSSLHYG
+139 VDLRDKLNKSSLHYE
-154 VDRAS
+154 VERAS
-159 FTGDT
+159 HSSDT
-164 SFDVLSCLL
+164 SFDVVSCLL

-183 NGKCTPLMMACRSH
+183 NGKYTALMMACRSQ
-197 HVSLPLVNFLL
+197 HVRLVKFLL
-208 QQGANVHLKD
+208 QQGANVQVKD

-225 HFACENRSWKPASC
+225 HFACELTFTWKPASC

-251 INALRKDNST
+251 INALRKDNRT

-293 TALHHAARNNS
+293 TALHHAARNMNNS
-304 LETVCALTAA
+304 LEIVCALTAA

-328 LVASSIGHNAAVEE
+328 LVASSTGNNAAVEE

-363 TMVSRS
+363 TMVSR
-369 SWDFYDILSQAFS
+369 WDFSDPYDILRQAFS
-382 YLMRGMEERFADPLH
+382 YLMRGMEERFADALH
-397 PLLKQPMKPIGA
+397 PFLKQPMKHIDA

-422 VEIGESRNALTM
+422 VEIGKSKNALTM

-452 NHIREAARYFK
+452 NHIRRAARYFE
-463 NNDRSTSIGLYKH
+463 NSDRSTCIGLYKH

-489 KDIYSLS
+489 EDIYSLTAH
-496 ENLNICYENKL
+496 LNICYENKL

-514 AYLVELL
+514 AYVIELL

-568 EVDKASPVLVL
+568 EVDKASTVLVL

-595 LLHEAVKRWQQN
+595 LLHEAIKRCQQN
-607 SLLLVK
+607 SPLLVK
-613 NLLHCGLNVNATD
+613 NLLHGGLNVNATD
-626 HQGNTPLHVAVLSNP
+626 HQGNTPLHVAVLLNP

-695 CISARAVKQFEL
+695 CISARAVKRFEL

-712 VPKILEKFIS
+712 VPKILEKFIN

>member
-1 MIFLFIEER
+1 
-10 ISRMAAPARKR
+10 MAAPARKR
-21 RRGSKYSDDPT
+21 RRGSKYSDDPA
-32 RKVRE
+32 RELLE
-37 VIADGDAVLLN
+37 VIANGDAVVLN
-48 KVLQEMS
+48 RVLQEMS

-63 KAATVNSRS
+63 KAATVNSHS
-72 LGCASGNT
+72 LGCARGDT
-80 ALLYAVSLN
+80 ALHYAVSLDY
-89 RCSCDVLN
+89 CSCDVLN
-97 CLIENGADVNVRT
+97 CLIENGADVNVRK
-110 EYSKCTPL
+110 EYSKRTPL
-118 MIAARR
+118 MIAAHCK
-124 NNLNAVEFLL
+124 NLNAVEFLL

-139 VDLQDKRNKSSLHYG
+139 VDVQDKRNKSSLHYG
-154 VDRAS
+154 VEGALLS
-159 FTGDT
+159 GDT
-164 SFDVLSCLL
+164 SFDVVSCLL

-183 NGKCTPLMMACRSH
+183 NGKYTALMMACRSQ
-197 HVSLPLVNFLL
+197 HVRLVKFLL
-208 QQGANVHLKD
+208 QQGANVQVKD

-225 HFACENRSWKPASC
+225 HFACELTFTWKPASC

-251 INALRKDNST
+251 INALRKDNRT

-293 TALHHAARNNS
+293 TALHHAARNMNNS
-304 LETVCALTAA
+304 LEIVCALTAA

-328 LVASSIGHNAAVEE
+328 LVASSTGNNAAVEE

-363 TMVSRS
+363 TMVSR
-369 SWDFYDILSQAFS
+369 WDFSDPYDILRQAFS
-382 YLMRGMEERFADPLH
+382 YLMRGMEERFADALH
-397 PLLKQPMKPIGA
+397 PLLKQPMKPIDA

-422 VEIGESRNALTM
+422 VEIGKSKNALTM

-452 NHIREAARYFK
+452 NHIRRAARYFE
-463 NNDRSTSIGLYKH
+463 NSDRSTCIGLYKH

-489 KDIYSLS
+489 EDIYSLTAH
-496 ENLNICYENKL
+496 LNICYENKL

-514 AYLVELL
+514 AYVIELL

-568 EVDKASPVLVL
+568 EVDKASTVLVL

-595 LLHEAVKRWQQN
+595 LLHEAIKRCQQN
-607 SLLLVK
+607 SPLLVK
-613 NLLHCGLNVNATD
+613 NLLHGGLNVNTTD
-626 HQGNTPLHVAVLSNP
+626 HQGNTPLHVAILLNP

-695 CISARAVKQFEL
+695 CQGCEEV
-707 PYLGV
+707 
-712 VPKILEKFIS
+712 
-722 MH
+722 

>member
-1 MIFLFIEER
+1 
-10 ISRMAAPARKR
+10 MAASARKR
-21 RRGSKYSDDPT
+21 RRGSKYSDDPIK
-32 RKVRE
+32 KVRE
-37 VIADGDAVLLN
+37 VISNGDAVLLN

-55 SIERACVL
+55 IIERACVL
-63 KAATVNSRS
+63 KATNVNSRF
-72 LGCASGNT
+72 LGYASGDT
-80 ALLYAVSLN
+80 LLHYAVRLN

-97 CLIENGADVNVRT
+97 CLIENGAYVNVRT

-118 MIAARR
+118 MIATHLK
-124 NNLNAVEFLL
+124 NLNAVEFLL

-139 VDLQDKRNKSSLHYG
+139 VDLRDKLNKSSLHYG
-154 VDRAS
+154 VESFMRALRS
-159 FTGDT
+159 SDT
-164 SFDVLSCLL
+164 SLDVVNCLL

-183 NGKCTPLMMACRSH
+183 NGKYTLLMSASSCH
-197 HVSLPLVNFLL
+197 QVELVNFLL
-208 QQGANVHLKD
+208 EQGANVLLKD
-218 KDGKTAL
+218 EDGNTAL
-225 HFACENRSWKPASC
+225 HLACGIWSSPSC
-239 DLLNCLTENGAD
+239 ACDVLNCLTENGAD
-251 INALRKDNST
+251 INAIRNDNST
-261 PLMVASSCGGVDQ
+261 PLMLASSGGYVDQ
-274 ITFLIKRGANVHLQ
+274 VTFLIKHGANVHLQ

-293 TALHHAARNNS
+293 RALHHAARNMNNW
-304 LETVCALTAA
+304 LEIVCALTAA
-314 GASQMCNNQGLTPL
+314 GVSHMCNNQGLTPL
-328 LVASSIGHNAAVEE
+328 LVASSIGNIAAVEE
-342 LLKNQEVTKE
+342 LLKNQEVTKG

-363 TMVSRS
+363 TIFTRP
-369 SWDFYDILSQAFS
+369 SWAVYDILSEGFS

-397 PLLKQPMKPIGA
+397 PLLKQPMKPIDA

-452 NHIREAARYFK
+452 NHIRSAARYFEH
-463 NNDRSTSIGLYKH
+463 NDHSTCIGLYKH

-489 KDIYSLS
+489 EDIHSLS
-496 ENLNICYENKL
+496 QNLLKICYENKL

-514 AYLVELL
+514 AYVVELL
-521 EAIIYEYERISN
+521 EAIIYEYERISI
-533 LSKRKKKGK
+533 LSKKKRKGK
-542 FFQADLD
+542 IFQADLK
-549 TLLMCSVEAV
+549 TLFMCSVEAV
-559 SLISSSHHF
+559 SLISSGHHF
-568 EVDKASPVLVL
+568 EVDKASTVSVF

-590 LQGCS
+590 HQGRS
-595 LLHEAVKRWQQN
+595 LLHEAVERCQQN

-613 NLLHCGLNVNATD
+613 NLLHGGLNVNATD

-641 CHDMIHL
+641 CHDMIYL

-655 LLNGGAHQDFVNH
+655 LLNEGAHQDFVNH

-695 CISARAVKQFEL
+695 CISARAVKRFEL

>member
-1 MIFLFIEER
+1 
-10 ISRMAAPARKR
+10 MAAPARKR
-21 RRGSKYSDDPT
+21 RRGSKYSDDPA
-32 RKVRE
+32 RELLE
-37 VIADGDAVLLN
+37 VIANGDAVVLN
-48 KVLQEMS
+48 RVLQEMS

-63 KAATVNSRS
+63 KAATVNSHS
-72 LGCASGNT
+72 LGCARGDT
-80 ALLYAVSLN
+80 ALHYAVSLDY
-89 RCSCDVLN
+89 CSCDVLN
-97 CLIENGADVNVRT
+97 CLIENGADVNVRK
-110 EYSKCTPL
+110 EYSKRTPL
-118 MIAARR
+118 MIAAHCK
-124 NNLNAVEFLL
+124 NLNAVEFLL

-139 VDLQDKRNKSSLHYG
+139 VDVQDKRNKSSLHYG
-154 VDRAS
+154 VEGALLS
-159 FTGDT
+159 GDT
-164 SFDVLSCLL
+164 SFDVVSCLL

-183 NGKCTPLMMACRSH
+183 NGKYTALMMACRSQ
-197 HVSLPLVNFLL
+197 HVRLVKFLL
-208 QQGANVHLKD
+208 QQGANVQVKD

-225 HFACENRSWKPASC
+225 HFACELTFTWKPASC

-251 INALRKDNST
+251 INALRKDNRT

-293 TALHHAARNNS
+293 TALHHAARNMNNS
-304 LETVCALTAA
+304 LEIVCALTAA

-328 LVASSIGHNAAVEE
+328 LVASSTGNNAAVEE

-363 TMVSRS
+363 TMVSR
-369 SWDFYDILSQAFS
+369 WDFSDPYDILRQAFS
-382 YLMRGMEERFADPLH
+382 YLMRGMEERFADALQ
-397 PLLKQPMKPIGA
+397 PLLKQPMKHIDA

-422 VEIGESRNALTM
+422 VEIGKSKNALTM

-452 NHIREAARYFK
+452 NHIRRAARYFE
-463 NNDRSTSIGLYKH
+463 NSDRSTCIGLYKH

-489 KDIYSLS
+489 EDIYSLTAH
-496 ENLNICYENKL
+496 LNICYENKL

-514 AYLVELL
+514 AYVIELL

-559 SLISSSHHF
+559 ALISSSHHF
-568 EVDKASPVLVL
+568 EVDKASTVLVL

-595 LLHEAVKRWQQN
+595 LLHEAIKRCQQN
-607 SLLLVK
+607 SPLLVK
-613 NLLHCGLNVNATD
+613 NLLHGGLNVNATD
-626 HQGNTPLHVAVLSNP
+626 HQGNTPLHVAVLLNP

-668 DGKTAMDLAKTD
+668 DGKTAMDLAKAD

-695 CISARAVKQFEL
+695 CISARAVKRFEL

>member
-1 MIFLFIEER
+1 
-10 ISRMAAPARKR
+10 MAAPARKR
-21 RRGSKYSDDPT
+21 RRGSKYSDDPA
-32 RKVRE
+32 RELLE
-37 VIADGDAVLLN
+37 VIANGDAVVLN
-48 KVLQEMS
+48 RVLQEMS

-63 KAATVNSRS
+63 KAATVNSHS
-72 LGCASGNT
+72 LGCARGDT
-80 ALLYAVSLN
+80 ALHYAVSLDY
-89 RCSCDVLN
+89 CSCDVLN
-97 CLIENGADVNVRT
+97 CLIENGADVNVRK
-110 EYSKCTPL
+110 EYSKRTPL
-118 MIAARR
+118 MIAAHCK
-124 NNLNAVEFLL
+124 NLNAVEFLL

-139 VDLQDKRNKSSLHYG
+139 VDVQDKRNKSSLHYG
-154 VDRAS
+154 VEGALLS
-159 FTGDT
+159 GDT
-164 SFDVLSCLL
+164 SFDVVSCLL

-183 NGKCTPLMMACRSH
+183 NGKYTALMMACRSQ
-197 HVSLPLVNFLL
+197 HVRLVKFLL
-208 QQGANVHLKD
+208 QQGANVQVKD

-225 HFACENRSWKPASC
+225 HFACELTFTWKPASC

-251 INALRKDNST
+251 INALRKDNRT

-293 TALHHAARNNS
+293 TALHHAARNMNNS
-304 LETVCALTAA
+304 LEIVCALTAA

-328 LVASSIGHNAAVEE
+328 LVASSTGNNAAVEE

-363 TMVSRS
+363 TIVTRP
-369 SWDFYDILSQAFS
+369 SWDVYDILSQAFS
-382 YLMRGMEERFADPLH
+382 YLMCGMEERFADPLH
-397 PLLKQPMKPIGA
+397 PLLKQPMKPIDA

-422 VEIGESRNALTM
+422 VEIGKSRNALTM

-452 NHIREAARYFK
+452 NHIRRAARYFE
-463 NNDRSTSIGLYKH
+463 NSDRSTCIGLYKH

-489 KDIYSLS
+489 EDIYSLTAH
-496 ENLNICYENKL
+496 LNICYENKL

-514 AYLVELL
+514 AYVIELL

-568 EVDKASPVLVL
+568 EVDKASTVLVL

-595 LLHEAVKRWQQN
+595 LLHEAIKRCQQN
-607 SLLLVK
+607 SPLLVK
-613 NLLHCGLNVNATD
+613 NLLHGGLNVNATD
-626 HQGNTPLHVAVLSNP
+626 HQGNTPLHVAVLLNP
-641 CHDMIHL
+641 CYDMIHL

-668 DGKTAMDLAKTD
+668 DGKTAMDLAKAD

-695 CISARAVKQFEL
+695 CISARAVKRFEL

-712 VPKILEKFIS
+712 VPKILEKFIN

>member
-1 MIFLFIEER
+1 
-10 ISRMAAPARKR
+10 MAAPARKR
-21 RRGSKYSDDPT
+21 RRGSKYSDDPA
-32 RKVRE
+32 RELLE
-37 VIADGDAVLLN
+37 VIANGDAVVLN
-48 KVLQEMS
+48 RVLQEMS

-63 KAATVNSRS
+63 KAATVNSHS
-72 LGCASGNT
+72 LGCARGDT
-80 ALLYAVSLN
+80 ALHYAVSLDY
-89 RCSCDVLN
+89 CSCDVLN
-97 CLIENGADVNVRT
+97 CLIENGADVNVRK
-110 EYSKCTPL
+110 EYSKRTPL
-118 MIAARR
+118 MIAAHCK
-124 NNLNAVEFLL
+124 NLNAVEFLL

-139 VDLQDKRNKSSLHYG
+139 VDVQDKRNKSSLHYG
-154 VDRAS
+154 VEGALLS
-159 FTGDT
+159 GDT
-164 SFDVLSCLL
+164 SFDVVSCLL

-183 NGKCTPLMMACRSH
+183 NGKYTALMMACRSQ
-197 HVSLPLVNFLL
+197 HVRLVKFLL
-208 QQGANVHLKD
+208 QQGANVQVKD

-225 HFACENRSWKPASC
+225 HFACELTFTWKPASC

-251 INALRKDNST
+251 INALRKDNRT

-293 TALHHAARNNS
+293 TALHHAARNMNNS
-304 LETVCALTAA
+304 LEIVCALTAA

-328 LVASSIGHNAAVEE
+328 LVASSTGNNAAVEE

-363 TMVSRS
+363 TMVSR
-369 SWDFYDILSQAFS
+369 WDFSDPYDILRQAFS
-382 YLMRGMEERFADPLH
+382 YLMRGMEERFADALH
-397 PLLKQPMKPIGA
+397 PLLKQPMKHIDA

-422 VEIGESRNALTM
+422 VEIGKSKNALTM

-452 NHIREAARYFK
+452 NHIRRAARYFE
-463 NNDRSTSIGLYKH
+463 NSDRSTCIGLYKH

-489 KDIYSLS
+489 EDIYSLTAH
-496 ENLNICYENKL
+496 LNICYENKL

-514 AYLVELL
+514 AYVIELL

-568 EVDKASPVLVL
+568 EVDKASTVLVL

-595 LLHEAVKRWQQN
+595 LLHEAIKRCQQN
-607 SLLLVK
+607 SPLLVK
-613 NLLHCGLNVNATD
+613 NLLHGGLNVNATD
-626 HQGNTPLHVAVLSNP
+626 HQGNTPLHVAVLLNP

-695 CISARAVKQFEL
+695 CISARAVKRFEL

-712 VPKILEKFIS
+712 VPKILEKFINT
-722 MH
+722 H

>member
-1 MIFLFIEER
+1 
-10 ISRMAAPARKR
+10 MAAPARKR
-21 RRGSKYSDDPT
+21 RRGSKYSDDPA
-32 RKVRE
+32 RELLE
-37 VIADGDAVLLN
+37 VIANGDAVVLN
-48 KVLQEMS
+48 RVLQEMS

-63 KAATVNSRS
+63 KAATVNSHS
-72 LGCASGNT
+72 LGCARGDT
-80 ALLYAVSLN
+80 ALHYAVSLDY
-89 RCSCDVLN
+89 CSCDVLN
-97 CLIENGADVNVRT
+97 CLIENGADVNVRK
-110 EYSKCTPL
+110 EYSKRTPL
-118 MIAARR
+118 MIAAHCK
-124 NNLNAVEFLL
+124 NLNAVEFLL

-139 VDLQDKRNKSSLHYG
+139 VDVQDKRNKSSLHYG
-154 VDRAS
+154 VEGALLS
-159 FTGDT
+159 GDT
-164 SFDVLSCLL
+164 SFDVVSCLL

-183 NGKCTPLMMACRSH
+183 NGKYTALMMACRSQ
-197 HVSLPLVNFLL
+197 HVRLVKFLL
-208 QQGANVHLKD
+208 QQGANVQVKD

-225 HFACENRSWKPASC
+225 HFACELTFTWKPASC
-239 DLLNCLTENGAD
+239 DLLNCLTKNGAD
-251 INALRKDNST
+251 INTLRKDNRT

-293 TALHHAARNNS
+293 TALHHAARNMNNS
-304 LETVCALTAA
+304 LEIVCALTAA

-328 LVASSIGHNAAVEE
+328 LVASSTGNNAAVEE

-363 TMVSRS
+363 TIVTRP
-369 SWDFYDILSQAFS
+369 SWDVYDILSQAFS

-397 PLLKQPMKPIGA
+397 PLLKQPMKPIDA

-422 VEIGESRNALTM
+422 VEIGKSKNALTM

-452 NHIREAARYFK
+452 NHIRRAARYFE
-463 NNDRSTSIGLYKH
+463 NSDRSTCIGLYKH

-489 KDIYSLS
+489 EDIYSLTAH
-496 ENLNICYENKL
+496 LNICYENKL

-514 AYLVELL
+514 AYVIELL

-568 EVDKASPVLVL
+568 EVDKASTVLVL

-595 LLHEAVKRWQQN
+595 LLHEAIKRCQQN
-607 SLLLVK
+607 SPLLVK
-613 NLLHCGLNVNATD
+613 NLLHGGLNVNATD
-626 HQGNTPLHVAVLSNP
+626 HQGNTPLHVAVLLNP
-641 CHDMIHL
+641 CYDMIHL
-648 VTNLCEI
+648 VTSLCEI

-695 CISARAVKQFEL
+695 CQGCEEV
-707 PYLGV
+707 
-712 VPKILEKFIS
+712 
-722 MH
+722 

>member
-1 MIFLFIEER
+1 
-10 ISRMAAPARKR
+10 MAAPARKR
-21 RRGSKYSDDPT
+21 RRGSKYSDDPA
-32 RKVRE
+32 RELLE
-37 VIADGDAVLLN
+37 VIANGDAVVLN
-48 KVLQEMS
+48 RVLQEMS
-55 SIERACVL
+55 SMERACVL
-63 KAATVNSRS
+63 KAATVNSHS
-72 LGCASGNT
+72 LGCARGDT
-80 ALLYAVSLN
+80 ALHYAVSLDY
-89 RCSCDVLN
+89 CSCDVLN
-97 CLIENGADVNVRT
+97 CLIENGADVNVRK
-110 EYSKCTPL
+110 EYSKRTPL
-118 MIAARR
+118 MIAAHCK
-124 NNLNAVEFLL
+124 NLNAVEFLL

-139 VDLQDKRNKSSLHYG
+139 VDLRDKLNKSSLHYG
-154 VDRAS
+154 VERAS
-159 FTGDT
+159 RSSDT
-164 SFDVLSCLL
+164 SFDVVSCLL

-183 NGKCTPLMMACRSH
+183 NGKYTALMMACRSQ
-197 HVSLPLVNFLL
+197 HVRLVKFLL
-208 QQGANVHLKD
+208 QQGANVQVKD

-225 HFACENRSWKPASC
+225 HFACELTFTWKPASC

-251 INALRKDNST
+251 INALRKDNRT

-293 TALHHAARNNS
+293 TVLHHAARNMNNS
-304 LETVCALTAA
+304 LEIVCALTAA

-328 LVASSIGHNAAVEE
+328 LVASSTGNNAAVEE

-363 TMVSRS
+363 TMVSR
-369 SWDFYDILSQAFS
+369 WDFSDPYDILRQAFS
-382 YLMRGMEERFADPLH
+382 YLMLGMEERFADALH
-397 PLLKQPMKPIGA
+397 PLLKQPMKPIDA

-422 VEIGESRNALTM
+422 VEIGKSKNALTM

-452 NHIREAARYFK
+452 NHIRRAAQYFE
-463 NNDRSTSIGLYKH
+463 NSDRSTCIGLYKH

-489 KDIYSLS
+489 EDIYSLTAH
-496 ENLNICYENKL
+496 LNICYENKL

-514 AYLVELL
+514 AYVIELL

-568 EVDKASPVLVL
+568 EVDKASTVLVL

-595 LLHEAVKRWQQN
+595 LLHEAIKRCQQN
-607 SLLLVK
+607 SPLLVK
-613 NLLHCGLNVNATD
+613 NLLHGGLNVNATD
-626 HQGNTPLHVAVLSNP
+626 HQGNTPLHVAVLLNP
-641 CHDMIHL
+641 CYDMIHL

-668 DGKTAMDLAKTD
+668 DGKTAMDLAKAD

-695 CISARAVKQFEL
+695 CISARAVKRFEL

>member
-1 MIFLFIEER
+1 
-10 ISRMAAPARKR
+10 MAAPARKR
-21 RRGSKYSDDPT
+21 RRGSKYSDDPA
-32 RKVRE
+32 RELLE
-37 VIADGDAVLLN
+37 VIANGDAVVLN
-48 KVLQEMS
+48 RVLQEMS

-63 KAATVNSRS
+63 KAATVNSHS
-72 LGCASGNT
+72 LGCARGDT
-80 ALLYAVSLN
+80 ALHYAVSLDY
-89 RCSCDVLN
+89 CSCDVLN
-97 CLIENGADVNVRT
+97 CLIENGADVNVRK
-110 EYSKCTPL
+110 EYSKRTPL
-118 MIAARR
+118 MIAAHCK
-124 NNLNAVEFLL
+124 NLNAVEFLL

-139 VDLQDKRNKSSLHYG
+139 VDVQDKRNKSSLHYG
-154 VDRAS
+154 VEGALLS
-159 FTGDT
+159 GDT
-164 SFDVLSCLL
+164 SFDVVSCLL

-183 NGKCTPLMMACRSH
+183 NGKYTALMMACRSQ
-197 HVSLPLVNFLL
+197 HVRLVKFLL
-208 QQGANVHLKD
+208 QQGANVQVKD

-225 HFACENRSWKPASC
+225 HFACELTFTWKPASC

-251 INALRKDNST
+251 INALRKDNRT

-293 TALHHAARNNS
+293 TALHHAARNMNNS
-304 LETVCALTAA
+304 LEIVCALTAA

-328 LVASSIGHNAAVEE
+328 LVASSTGNNAAVEE

-363 TMVSRS
+363 TMVSR
-369 SWDFYDILSQAFS
+369 WDFSDPYDILRQAFS
-382 YLMRGMEERFADPLH
+382 YLMRGMEERFADALH
-397 PLLKQPMKPIGA
+397 PLLKQPMKHIDA

-422 VEIGESRNALTM
+422 VEIGKSKNALTM

-452 NHIREAARYFK
+452 NHIRRAARYFE
-463 NNDRSTSIGLYKH
+463 NSDRSTCIGLYKH

-489 KDIYSLS
+489 EDIYSLTAH
-496 ENLNICYENKL
+496 LNICYENKL

-514 AYLVELL
+514 AYVIELL

-568 EVDKASPVLVL
+568 EVNKASTVLVL

-595 LLHEAVKRWQQN
+595 LLHEAIKRCQQN
-607 SLLLVK
+607 SPLLVK
-613 NLLHCGLNVNATD
+613 NLLHGGLNVNATD
-626 HQGNTPLHVAVLSNP
+626 HQGNTPLHVAVLLNP
-641 CHDMIHL
+641 CYDMIHL

-668 DGKTAMDLAKTD
+668 DGKTAMDLAKAD

-695 CISARAVKQFEL
+695 CISARAVKRFEL

-712 VPKILEKFIS
+712 VPKILEKFIN

>member
-1 MIFLFIEER
+1 
-10 ISRMAAPARKR
+10 MAAPARKR
-21 RRGSKYSDDPT
+21 RRGSKYSDDPA
-32 RKVRE
+32 RELLE
-37 VIADGDAVLLN
+37 VIANGDAVVLN
-48 KVLQEMS
+48 RVLQEMS

-63 KAATVNSRS
+63 KAATVNSHS
-72 LGCASGNT
+72 LGCARGDT
-80 ALLYAVSLN
+80 ALHYAVSLDY
-89 RCSCDVLN
+89 CSCDVLN
-97 CLIENGADVNVRT
+97 CLIENGADVNVRK
-110 EYSKCTPL
+110 EYSKRTPL
-118 MIAARR
+118 MIAAHCK
-124 NNLNAVEFLL
+124 NLNAVEFLL

-139 VDLQDKRNKSSLHYG
+139 VDVQDKRNKSSLHYG
-154 VDRAS
+154 VEGALLS
-159 FTGDT
+159 GDT
-164 SFDVLSCLL
+164 SFDVVSCLL

-183 NGKCTPLMMACRSH
+183 NGKYTALMMACRSQ
-197 HVSLPLVNFLL
+197 HVRLVKFLL
-208 QQGANVHLKD
+208 QQGANVQVKD

-225 HFACENRSWKPASC
+225 HFACELTFTWTPASC

-251 INALRKDNST
+251 INALRKDNRT

-293 TALHHAARNNS
+293 TALHHAAHNMNNS
-304 LETVCALTAA
+304 LEIVCALTAA

-328 LVASSIGHNAAVEE
+328 LVASSTGNNAAVEE

-363 TMVSRS
+363 TMVSR
-369 SWDFYDILSQAFS
+369 WDFSDPYDILRQAFS
-382 YLMRGMEERFADPLH
+382 YLMRGMEERFADALH
-397 PLLKQPMKPIGA
+397 PLLKQPMKPIDA
-409 YQNRQESQSLEEL
+409 YQNRQESQSREEL
-422 VEIGESRNALTM
+422 VEIDNSRNALKM

-463 NNDRSTSIGLYKH
+463 NNDLSTCIGLYKH

-489 KDIYSLS
+489 EDIYSLTAH
-496 ENLNICYENKL
+496 LNICYENKL

-514 AYLVELL
+514 AYVIELL

-568 EVDKASPVLVL
+568 EVDKASTVLVL

-595 LLHEAVKRWQQN
+595 LLHEAIKRCQQN
-607 SLLLVK
+607 SPLLVK
-613 NLLHCGLNVNATD
+613 NLLHGGLNVNATD

-641 CHDMIHL
+641 WRKMIHL

-695 CISARAVKQFEL
+695 CQGCEEV
-707 PYLGV
+707 
-712 VPKILEKFIS
+712 
-722 MH
+722 

>member
-1 MIFLFIEER
+1 
-10 ISRMAAPARKR
+10 MAAPARKR
-21 RRGSKYSDDPT
+21 RRGSKYSDDPA
-32 RKVRE
+32 RELLE
-37 VIADGDAVLLN
+37 VIANGDAVVLN
-48 KVLQEMS
+48 RVLQEMS

-63 KAATVNSRS
+63 KAATVNSHS
-72 LGCASGNT
+72 LGCARGDT
-80 ALLYAVSLN
+80 ALHYAVSLDY
-89 RCSCDVLN
+89 CSCDVLN
-97 CLIENGADVNVRT
+97 CLIENGADVNVRK
-110 EYSKCTPL
+110 EYSKRTPL
-118 MIAARR
+118 MIAAHCK
-124 NNLNAVEFLL
+124 NLNAVEFLL

-139 VDLQDKRNKSSLHYG
+139 VDVQDKRNKSSLHYG
-154 VDRAS
+154 VEGALLS
-159 FTGDT
+159 GDT
-164 SFDVLSCLL
+164 SFDVVSCLL

-183 NGKCTPLMMACRSH
+183 NGKYTALMMACRSQ
-197 HVSLPLVNFLL
+197 HVRLVKFLL
-208 QQGANVHLKD
+208 QQGANVQVKD

-225 HFACENRSWKPASC
+225 HFACELTFTWKPASC

-251 INALRKDNST
+251 INALRKDNRT

-293 TALHHAARNNS
+293 TALHHAARNMNNS
-304 LETVCALTAA
+304 LEIVCALTAA

-328 LVASSIGHNAAVEE
+328 LVASSTGNNAAVEE

-363 TMVSRS
+363 TMVSR
-369 SWDFYDILSQAFS
+369 WDFSDPYDILRQAFS
-382 YLMRGMEERFADPLH
+382 YLMRGMEERFADALH
-397 PLLKQPMKPIGA
+397 PLLKQPMKPIDA

-452 NHIREAARYFK
+452 NHIRSAARYFE
-463 NNDRSTSIGLYKH
+463 NNDHSTCIGLYKH

-489 KDIYSLS
+489 EDIYSLTAH
-496 ENLNICYENKL
+496 LNICYENKL

-514 AYLVELL
+514 AYVIELL

-568 EVDKASPVLVL
+568 EVDKASTVLVL

-595 LLHEAVKRWQQN
+595 LLHEAIKRCQQN
-607 SLLLVK
+607 SPLLVK
-613 NLLHCGLNVNATD
+613 NLLHGGLNVNATD
-626 HQGNTPLHVAVLSNP
+626 HQGNTPLHVAVLLNP
-641 CHDMIHL
+641 CYDMIHL

-695 CISARAVKQFEL
+695 CQGCEEV
-707 PYLGV
+707 
-712 VPKILEKFIS
+712 
-722 MH
+722 

>member
-1 MIFLFIEER
+1 
-10 ISRMAAPARKR
+10 MAAPARKR
-21 RRGSKYSDDPT
+21 RRGSKYSDDPA
-32 RKVRE
+32 RELLE
-37 VIADGDAVLLN
+37 VIANGDAVVLN
-48 KVLQEMS
+48 RVLQEMS

-63 KAATVNSRS
+63 KAATVNSHS
-72 LGCASGNT
+72 LGCARGDT
-80 ALLYAVSLN
+80 ALHYAVSLDY
-89 RCSCDVLN
+89 CSCDVLN
-97 CLIENGADVNVRT
+97 CLIENGADVNVRK
-110 EYSKCTPL
+110 EYSKRTPL
-118 MIAARR
+118 MIAAHCK
-124 NNLNAVEFLL
+124 NLNAVEFLL

-139 VDLQDKRNKSSLHYG
+139 VDVQDKRNKSSLHYG
-154 VDRAS
+154 VEGALLS
-159 FTGDT
+159 GDT
-164 SFDVLSCLL
+164 SFDVVSCLL

-183 NGKCTPLMMACRSH
+183 NGKYTALMMACRSQ
-197 HVSLPLVNFLL
+197 HVRLVKFLL
-208 QQGANVHLKD
+208 QQGANVQVKD

-225 HFACENRSWKPASC
+225 HFACELTFTWKPASC

-251 INALRKDNST
+251 INALRKDNRT

-293 TALHHAARNNS
+293 TALHHAARNMNNS
-304 LETVCALTAA
+304 LEIVCALTAA

-328 LVASSIGHNAAVEE
+328 LVASSTGNNAAVEE

-363 TMVSRS
+363 TIVTRP
-369 SWDFYDILSQAFS
+369 SWDVYDILSQAFS
-382 YLMRGMEERFADPLH
+382 YLMCGMEERFADPLH
-397 PLLKQPMKPIGA
+397 PLLKQPMKPIDA

-439 IERVLGENNSELL
+439 IERVLRENNSELL
-452 NHIREAARYFK
+452 NHIRSAARYFE
-463 NNDRSTSIGLYKH
+463 NNDHSTCIGLYKH

-489 KDIYSLS
+489 EDIYSLTAH
-496 ENLNICYENKL
+496 LNICYENKL

-514 AYLVELL
+514 AYVIELL

-568 EVDKASPVLVL
+568 EVDKASTVLVL

-595 LLHEAVKRWQQN
+595 LLHEAIKRCQQN
-607 SLLLVK
+607 SPLLVK
-613 NLLHCGLNVNATD
+613 NLLHGGLNVNATD
-626 HQGNTPLHVAVLSNP
+626 HQGNTPLHVAVLLNP

-668 DGKTAMDLAKTD
+668 DGKTAMDLAKAD

-695 CISARAVKQFEL
+695 CISARAVKRFEL

-712 VPKILEKFIS
+712 VPKILEKFIN

>member
-1 MIFLFIEER
+1 
-10 ISRMAAPARKR
+10 MAAPARKR
-21 RRGSKYSDDPT
+21 RRGSKYSDDPA
-32 RKVRE
+32 RELLE
-37 VIADGDAVLLN
+37 VIANGDAVVLN
-48 KVLQEMS
+48 RVLQEMS

-63 KAATVNSRS
+63 KAATVNSHS
-72 LGCASGNT
+72 LGCARGDT
-80 ALLYAVSLN
+80 ALHYAVSLDY
-89 RCSCDVLN
+89 CSCDVLN
-97 CLIENGADVNVRT
+97 CLIENGADVNVRK
-110 EYSKCTPL
+110 EYSKRTPL
-118 MIAARR
+118 MIAAHCK
-124 NNLNAVEFLL
+124 NLNAVEFLL

-139 VDLQDKRNKSSLHYG
+139 VDVQDKRNKSSLHYG
-154 VDRAS
+154 VEGALLS
-159 FTGDT
+159 GDT
-164 SFDVLSCLL
+164 SFDVVSCLL

-183 NGKCTPLMMACRSH
+183 NGKYTALMMACRSQ
-197 HVSLPLVNFLL
+197 HVRLVKFLL
-208 QQGANVHLKD
+208 QQGANVQVKD

-225 HFACENRSWKPASC
+225 HFACELTFTWKPASC

-251 INALRKDNST
+251 INALRKDNRT

-293 TALHHAARNNS
+293 TALHHAARNMNNS
-304 LETVCALTAA
+304 LEIVCALTAA

-328 LVASSIGHNAAVEE
+328 LVASSTGNNAAVEE

-363 TMVSRS
+363 TMVSR
-369 SWDFYDILSQAFS
+369 WDFSDPYDILRQAFS
-382 YLMRGMEERFADPLH
+382 YLMRGMEERFADALH
-397 PLLKQPMKPIGA
+397 PLLKQPMKPTDA

-452 NHIREAARYFK
+452 NHIRSAARYFE
-463 NNDRSTSIGLYKH
+463 NNDHSTCIGLYKH

-489 KDIYSLS
+489 EDIYSLTAH
-496 ENLNICYENKL
+496 LNICYENKL

-514 AYLVELL
+514 AYVIELL

-568 EVDKASPVLVL
+568 EVDKASTVLVL

-595 LLHEAVKRWQQN
+595 LLHEAIKRCQQN
-607 SLLLVK
+607 SPLLVK
-613 NLLHCGLNVNATD
+613 NLLHGGLNVNATD
-626 HQGNTPLHVAVLSNP
+626 HQGNTPLHVAVLLNP

-680 EVRSFLQEKRKLELK
+680 EV
-695 CISARAVKQFEL
+695 
-707 PYLGV
+707 
-712 VPKILEKFIS
+712 
-722 MH
+722 

>member
-1 MIFLFIEER
+1 
-10 ISRMAAPARKR
+10 MAAPARKR
-21 RRGSKYSDDPT
+21 RRGSKYSDDPA
-32 RKVRE
+32 RELLE
-37 VIADGDAVLLN
+37 VIANGDAVVLN
-48 KVLQEMS
+48 RVLQEMS

-63 KAATVNSRS
+63 KAATVNSHS
-72 LGCASGNT
+72 LGCARGDT
-80 ALLYAVSLN
+80 ALHYAVSLDY
-89 RCSCDVLN
+89 CSCDVLN
-97 CLIENGADVNVRT
+97 CLIENGADVNVRK
-110 EYSKCTPL
+110 EYSKRTPL
-118 MIAARR
+118 MIAAHCK
-124 NNLNAVEFLL
+124 NLNAVEFLL

-139 VDLQDKRNKSSLHYG
+139 VDVQDKRNKSSLHYG
-154 VDRAS
+154 VEGALLS
-159 FTGDT
+159 GDT
-164 SFDVLSCLL
+164 SFDVVSCLL

-183 NGKCTPLMMACRSH
+183 NGKYTALMMACRSQ
-197 HVSLPLVNFLL
+197 HVRLVKFLL
-208 QQGANVHLKD
+208 QQGANVQVKD

-225 HFACENRSWKPASC
+225 HFACELILTWKPASC

-251 INALRKDNST
+251 INALRKDNRT

-293 TALHHAARNNS
+293 TALHHAARNMNNS
-304 LETVCALTAA
+304 LEIVCALTAA

-328 LVASSIGHNAAVEE
+328 LVASSTGNNAAVEE

-363 TMVSRS
+363 TMVSS
-369 SWDFYDILSQAFS
+369 DFYDIFLSEGFS

-397 PLLKQPMKPIGA
+397 PLLKQPMKPIDA

-422 VEIGESRNALTM
+422 VEIGESRNALKM

-452 NHIREAARYFK
+452 NHIRGAAKYFK
-463 NNDRSTSIGLYKH
+463 NNDRSTCIGLYKH

-489 KDIYSLS
+489 EDIYSLS

-514 AYLVELL
+514 AYVVELL

-549 TLLMCSVEAV
+549 TLLMCSVKAV

-568 EVDKASPVLVL
+568 EVDKASTVLVL

-590 LQGCS
+590 LQGRS
-595 LLHEAVKRWQQN
+595 LLHEAVKRCQQN

-613 NLLHCGLNVNATD
+613 NLLHGGLNVNATD
-626 HQGNTPLHVAVLSNP
+626 HQGNTPLHVAVLLNP

-695 CISARAVKQFEL
+695 CISARAVKRFEL

>member
-1 MIFLFIEER
+1 
-10 ISRMAAPARKR
+10 MAAPARKR
-21 RRGSKYSDDPT
+21 RRGSKYSDDPA
-32 RKVRE
+32 RELLE
-37 VIADGDAVLLN
+37 VIANGDAVVLN
-48 KVLQEMS
+48 RVLQEMS

-63 KAATVNSRS
+63 KAATVNSHS
-72 LGCASGNT
+72 LGCARGDT
-80 ALLYAVSLN
+80 ALHYAVSLDY
-89 RCSCDVLN
+89 CSCDVLN
-97 CLIENGADVNVRT
+97 CLIENGADVNVRK
-110 EYSKCTPL
+110 EYSKRTPL
-118 MIAARR
+118 MIAAHCK
-124 NNLNAVEFLL
+124 NLNAVEFLL

-139 VDLQDKRNKSSLHYG
+139 VDVQDKRNKSSLHYG
-154 VDRAS
+154 VEGALLS
-159 FTGDT
+159 GDT
-164 SFDVLSCLL
+164 SFDVVSCLL

-183 NGKCTPLMMACRSH
+183 NGKYTALMMACRSQ
-197 HVSLPLVNFLL
+197 HVRLVKFLL
-208 QQGANVHLKD
+208 QQGANVQVKD

-225 HFACENRSWKPASC
+225 HFACELTFTWKPASC

-251 INALRKDNST
+251 INALRKDNRT

-293 TALHHAARNNS
+293 TALHHAARNMNNS
-304 LETVCALTAA
+304 LEIVCALTAA

-328 LVASSIGHNAAVEE
+328 LVASSTGNNAAVEE

-363 TMVSRS
+363 TMVST
-369 SWDFYDILSQAFS
+369 WDFSDPYDILRQAFS
-382 YLMRGMEERFADPLH
+382 YLMRGMEERFADALH
-397 PLLKQPMKPIGA
+397 PLLKQPMKPIDA

-422 VEIGESRNALTM
+422 VEKGKSKNALTM

-452 NHIREAARYFK
+452 NHIRRAARYFE
-463 NNDRSTSIGLYKH
+463 NSDRSTCIGLYKH

-489 KDIYSLS
+489 EDIYSLTAH
-496 ENLNICYENKL
+496 LNICYENKL

-514 AYLVELL
+514 AYVIELL

-549 TLLMCSVEAV
+549 TLLMCSVKAV

-568 EVDKASPVLVL
+568 EVDKASTVLVL

-590 LQGCS
+590 LQGRS
-595 LLHEAVKRWQQN
+595 LLHEAVKRCQQN

-613 NLLHCGLNVNATD
+613 NLLHGGLNVNATD

-641 CHDMIHL
+641 WHDMIHL

-695 CISARAVKQFEL
+695 CISARAVKRFEL
-707 PYLGV
+707 PFLGV

>member
-1 MIFLFIEER
+1 
-10 ISRMAAPARKR
+10 MAAPARKR
-21 RRGSKYSDDPT
+21 RRGSKYSDDPA
-32 RKVRE
+32 RELLE
-37 VIADGDAVLLN
+37 VIANGDAVVLN
-48 KVLQEMS
+48 RVLQEMS

-63 KAATVNSRS
+63 KAATVNSHS
-72 LGCASGNT
+72 LGCARGDT
-80 ALLYAVSLN
+80 ALHYAVSLDY
-89 RCSCDVLN
+89 CSCDVLN
-97 CLIENGADVNVRT
+97 CLIENGADVNVRK
-110 EYSKCTPL
+110 EYSKRTPL
-118 MIAARR
+118 MIAAHCK
-124 NNLNAVEFLL
+124 NLNAVEFLL

-139 VDLQDKRNKSSLHYG
+139 VDVQDKRNKSSLHYG
-154 VDRAS
+154 VEGALLS
-159 FTGDT
+159 GDT
-164 SFDVLSCLL
+164 SFDVVSCLL
-173 NHGADINAPM
+173 NHGADLNAPM
-183 NGKCTPLMMACRSH
+183 NGKYTALMMACRSQ
-197 HVSLPLVNFLL
+197 HVRLVKFLL
-208 QQGANVHLKD
+208 QQGANVQVKD

-225 HFACENRSWKPASC
+225 HFACELTFTWKPASC

-251 INALRKDNST
+251 INALRKDNRT

-293 TALHHAARNNS
+293 TALHHAARNMNNS
-304 LETVCALTAA
+304 LEIVCALTAA

-328 LVASSIGHNAAVEE
+328 LVASSTGNNAAVEE

-363 TMVSRS
+363 TMVSR
-369 SWDFYDILSQAFS
+369 WDFSDPYDILRQAFS
-382 YLMRGMEERFADPLH
+382 YLMRGMEERFADALH
-397 PLLKQPMKPIGA
+397 PLLKQPMKPIDA

-422 VEIGESRNALTM
+422 VEIGKSKNALTM

-452 NHIREAARYFK
+452 NHIRRAARYFE
-463 NNDRSTSIGLYKH
+463 NSDRSTCIGLYKH
-476 AFKTAQICNQSAV
+476 AFKTAQICNKSAV

-514 AYLVELL
+514 ACVVELL
-521 EAIIYEYERISN
+521 EAIINEYERISN
-533 LSKRKKKGK
+533 LSKRKKKRN
-542 FFQADLD
+542 FFEADPN
-549 TLLMCSVEAV
+549 TLFMCSVKAV

-568 EVDKASPVLVL
+568 EVDKASTVLVL

-590 LQGCS
+590 LQGRS
-595 LLHEAVKRWQQN
+595 LLHEAVKRCQQN
-607 SLLLVK
+607 SPLLVK
-613 NLLHCGLNVNATD
+613 NLLHGGLNVNATD
-626 HQGNTPLHVAVLSNP
+626 HQGNTPLHVAVLLNP

-668 DGKTAMDLAKTD
+668 DGKTAMDLAKAD

-695 CISARAVKQFEL
+695 CISARAVKRFEL

-712 VPKILEKFIS
+712 VPKILEKFIN